1 MSTLFSDTSPA
12 AEQVLLGLLR
22 RAPASRKL
30 HMVGQLNLAA
40 HSLVLSGLRSRHP
53 LATEAELRR
62 RLADLLL
69 GAELAA
75 KVYGPLEETLHAE

>member
-1 MSTLFSDTSPA
+1 MTALFSDTSPA

-40 HSLVLSGLRSRHP
+40 HSLVLSGLRSRYP
-53 LATEAELRR
+53 LATKAELR

-75 KVYGPLEETLHAE
+75 KVYGPLEETPHAE